1 MLADE
6 DKSRG
11 DADSPCDSVVISK
24 SKFKILFCDMD
35 GIHIFKHLIE
45 VIFWYMKYL
54 VYIKYY
60 SNIII
65 KKSIKTNQNSKFLFL
80 QCMTKL
86 QILNQIPLMKF

>member
-54 VYIKYY
+54 V
-60 SNIII
+60 NIII